1 MGIIIEKNV
10 KKLKSV
16 IIKPSKTKKKKE
28 NNETSNINHNQ
39 NKTVVTPKTVI
50 RIPMQK

>member
-1 MGIIIEKNV
+1 MGIIIDKNV

-16 IIKPSKTKKKKE
+16 IIKPSKTKKKE